1 MTLTVL
7 IVDDEPLAIDRLR
20 IGFRGLAGA
29 RVVGAAR
36 TGEEAIDLIA
46 SLTPDV
52 VILDIQMP
60 GRTGL
65 EVARAVR
72 ETNSAG
78 PEVIFAT
85 AYDAYAPEAFEI
97 DASDYLLKP
106 IRFERLQI
114 AIDRARRRIEARRAG
129 ERISELELVVGALRE
144 SVVTAQGGAAPGP
157 YEFEIWIPRAGG
169 LARVPVANIQWVEA
183 ARDYVLIHTDHRS
196 YIVRETMAGFGA
208 RLDPSQ
214 VLRVHRSAYVN
225 RRHVESV
232 DRIGRGGLRLR
243 LASGAEVPVG
253 MSYRNAVLAGLGTEG
268 VAERKADAA
277 TLG

>member
-20 IGFRGLAGA
+20 VGFRGLAGA

-36 TGEEAIDLIA
+36 SGEVAIDLITRL
-46 SLTPDV
+46 SPDV
-52 VILDIQMP
+52 IILDIQMP

-65 EVARAVR
+65 EIARVIR
-72 ETNSAG
+72 EADETG

-114 AIDRARRRIEARRAG
+114 AMDRARRRIEARRAG
-129 ERISELELVVGALRE
+129 QRISELELVVNALRD
-144 SVVTAQGGAAPGP
+144 SVAGAPGGAGPGP
-157 YEFEIWIPRAGG
+157 YETEIWIPRAGG

-196 YIVRETMAGFGA
+196 YIVRETMAGIGA
-208 RLDPSQ
+208 RLDPTL
-214 VLRVHRSAYVN
+214 VLRVHRSAFVN
-225 RRHVESV
+225 RLHVESV
-232 DRIGRGGLRLR
+232 DRTGRGGLKLK

-253 MSYRNAVLAGLGTEG
+253 MSYRNAVLVGLGTEG
-268 VAERKADAA
+268 GGERKSDGA